1 MGDEYKA
8 GKDEIAKAMAEIQT
22 PAPEVET
29 PKEEPK
35 EKPAETP
42 TETTE
47 SKQEP
52 QLEEKKEE
60 VKTEPTKPVKK
71 DNSVP
76 LIKFIQEEKR
86 RKQLEKELEE
96 IKNKPAEATPQK
108 LADVEQRL
116 YDFAVQ
122 NKWTQE
128 QYDAELAKTRAI
140 YEPIRQELDEL
151 KGLKEQAKATQ
162 EQKEVEAYV
171 DSKIAELDAK
181 IEKEHGDN
189 SALIKAKL
197 KEKILKEGL
206 ETVPIEYVYN
216 GDNSFRAPPQKKTI
230 EPSRGGKSDV
240 IDINNPTPDDIK
252 SGRVDAKELLQRW
265 KNS

>member
-1 MGDEYKA
+1 MDEYQA
-8 GKDEIAKAMAEIQT
+8 GKDEIAKAMEEIQK

-29 PKEEPK
+29 PKETPK
-35 EKPAETP
+35 DN
-42 TETTE
+42 TEEISKDNTE
-47 SKQEP
+47 STQDTQPEP
-52 QLEEKKEE
+52 KKEE
-60 VKTEPTKPVKK
+60 ETQPEKVEPKAVKK

-96 IKNKPAEATPQK
+96 IKNKPTEATPQK

-140 YEPIRQELDEL
+140 YDPIRQELDEL

-197 KEKILKEGL
+197 KEKMSL
-206 ETVPIEYVYN
+206 
-216 GDNSFRAPPQKKTI
+216 S
-230 EPSRGGKSDV
+230 
-240 IDINNPTPDDIK
+240 
-252 SGRVDAKELLQRW
+252 
-265 KNS
+265 